1 MKVLVVSHGS
11 FAKSLVETGA
21 MITGF
26 NNASDFF
33 ILDSD
38 KNIAEYENEIFT
50 YFEDYNDDIL
60 VLADIQGG
68 SPFNT
73 VLKLIR
79 QSSRNNIYI
88 ITGINLPLYIEV
100 VSLIKFDN
108 SNLTQIV
115 EQIKSIKDSSIKFI
129 N

>member
-1 MKVLVVSHGS
+1 MKVLVVSHGG
-11 FAKSLVETGA
+11 FAKSLVETGT
-21 MITGF
+21 MITGL
-26 NNASDFF
+26 NDVSDFF
-33 ILDSD
+33 VLESD
-38 KNIAEYENEIFT
+38 KNIKEYENDISS
-50 YFEDYNDDIL
+50 YFEENNNEIL

-79 QSSRNNIYI
+79 QSGRNNVYI
-88 ITGINLPLYIEV
+88 ITGINLPLYIEI

-108 SNLTQIV
+108 STLTQIA
-115 EQIKSIKDSSIKFI
+115 EQIKTIKDSSIKII